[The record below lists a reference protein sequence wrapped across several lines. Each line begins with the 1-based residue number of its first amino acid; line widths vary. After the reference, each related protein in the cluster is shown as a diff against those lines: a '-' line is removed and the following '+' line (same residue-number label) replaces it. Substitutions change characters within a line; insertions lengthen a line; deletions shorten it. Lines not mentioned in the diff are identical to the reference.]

1 MSFLDLLCGGVKCR
15 ILVLDNA
22 YPDEA
27 FSIERRVSRSA
38 YKRYA
43 VNGVLFASITEKI
56 DPTFHPGFE
65 LAGKAYAFMPYHLGQ
80 ELASQCKSTRNLN
93 LEPALQ
99 NAIDVPD
106 RIVKGPE

>member
-15 ILVLDNA
+15 ILVLDDA
-22 YPDEA
+22 HRDEA

-38 YKRYA
+38 YQRYA
-43 VNGVLFASITEKI
+43 VNGVLFASITDKI
-56 DPTFHPGFE
+56 HPTFHPGFE

-80 ELASQCKSTRNLN
+80 ELASHYKSTRNLN
-93 LEPALQ
+93 PEQALQ

-106 RIVKGPE
+106 RIVKRPE

>member
-15 ILVLDNA
+15 ILVLDDA
-22 YPDEA
+22 HRDEA

-38 YKRYA
+38 YQRYA
-43 VNGVLFASITEKI
+43 VNGVLFASITDKI
-56 DPTFHPGFE
+56 HPTFHPGFE

-80 ELASQCKSTRNLN
+80 ELASHYKSTRNLN
-93 LEPALQ
+93 PEQALQ

-106 RIVKGPE
+106 RTV

>member
-15 ILVLDNA
+15 IVVLDDA

-27 FSIERRVSRSA
+27 LSIERRVSRSA
-38 YKRYA
+38 YHRYA

-56 DPTFHPGFE
+56 DPTFHPGFK

-80 ELASQCKSTRNLN
+80 ELASQYKPTRNPN

-99 NAIDVPD
+99 NAIEVPD